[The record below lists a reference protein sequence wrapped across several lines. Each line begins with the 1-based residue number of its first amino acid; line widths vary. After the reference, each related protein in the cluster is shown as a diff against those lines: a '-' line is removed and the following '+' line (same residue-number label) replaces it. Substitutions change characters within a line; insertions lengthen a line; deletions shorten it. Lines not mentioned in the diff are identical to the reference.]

1 MPSLEYRA
9 TISRMAGEK
18 VSTVTPY
25 CRTISGSMGT
35 AACTLLFTFTWA
47 MSGAV
52 PTAKVTEICMAPRD
66 ELTELM

>member
-1 MPSLEYRA
+1 MPPLEYSA

-25 CRTISGSMGT
+25 CRTISGSMGV
-35 AACTLLFTFTWA
+35 AACTRLFTFTWA
-47 MSGAV
+47 TSGSV
-52 PTAKVTEICMAPRD
+52 PTAKVTEICIEPLE